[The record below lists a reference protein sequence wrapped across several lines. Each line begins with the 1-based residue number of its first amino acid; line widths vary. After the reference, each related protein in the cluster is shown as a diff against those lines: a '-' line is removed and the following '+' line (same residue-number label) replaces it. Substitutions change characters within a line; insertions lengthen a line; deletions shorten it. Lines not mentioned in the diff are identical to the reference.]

1 MRVRV
6 LAQVPRFYQAYQQ
19 RRYTFLSDPLPSE
32 EGRACD
38 TLDGALDGEVSRDG
52 GARQGRGGPSPQC
65 LLLYVYTYI
74 SSKCASKV
82 RYNCSLGP
90 LPSEGRACDTLTE
103 LWTERSGAGGGS
115 SLGQV

>member
-38 TLDGALDGEVSRDG
+38 TLDGALDQEVSRDG
-52 GARQGRGGPSPQC
+52 GARPSVCYFTSIP
-65 LLLYVYTYI
+65 I